1 MGSGS
6 MQSQPPF
13 VIVISGPSGAGKSTM
28 VKEVAAQLGEASML
42 SYDDYFHL
50 VPHPDILAWIEQ
62 GCDPDQWIALP
73 QLVADVRALRE
84 GQAIGAPGG
93 RIVMSSRYI
102 VLEEPWG
109 RDRAEL
115 RPWID
120 FVAHIDIPL
129 DISLCRR
136 LLRDYSRPSQRGEP
150 LEFVQDYL
158 DVRLGEV
165 YRQLQLAA
173 EHADLVVDGL
183 RPTDEVAGDIV
194 AAIRR
199 TENA

>member
-1 MGSGS
+1 

-84 GQAIGAPGG
+84 GQAIGAPEG

-102 VLEEPWG
+102 VLEEPWRTRSRG
-109 RDRAEL
+109 TAALDRL
-115 RPWID
+115 RGP
-120 FVAHIDIPL
+120 HRHTSRHLPL
-129 DISLCRR
+129 PQALAR
-136 LLRDYSRPSQRGEP
+136 LFPP
-150 LEFVQDYL
+150 LTA
-158 DVRLGEV
+158 R
-165 YRQLQLAA
+165 
-173 EHADLVVDGL
+173 
-183 RPTDEVAGDIV
+183 
-194 AAIRR
+194 
-199 TENA
+199 